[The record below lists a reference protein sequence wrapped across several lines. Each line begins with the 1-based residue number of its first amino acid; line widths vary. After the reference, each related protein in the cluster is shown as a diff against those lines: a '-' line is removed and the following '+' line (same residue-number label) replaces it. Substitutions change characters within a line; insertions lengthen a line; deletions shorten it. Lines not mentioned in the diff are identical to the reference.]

1 MGTAKSPNSEIP
13 LSRDASGE
21 KSNHA
26 IGTGAASAKTVPASP
41 PLPAVPQPV
50 FPREK
55 PDRRRRGRTRPE
67 YLERREAP
75 RFECRFPV
83 NVHVTRNGQKE
94 VHVALARDISD
105 GGLLLEFAS
114 PDLPQKL
121 PCPKAQPDLAATP
134 VHVDFKIPD
143 GIMPEEYLHGRHR
156 VKGRVTYCDEQTGS
170 VAISFDENLRQ
181 KLARSA
187 WFYLRVLSVVSIF
200 VVVSLILLLRLEN
213 YYYFWLDVPVFLYSL
228 TVGTYLLSRFLFASF
243 YRTPQPRDDL
253 PKLSVVV
260 PAFNEEMYIER
271 TLTSIMEAEY
281 PSDRLEVIAV
291 NDCSSDAT
299 LDGML
304 RMTDKYPEL
313 TVLDLRQRSGKRVAL
328 ASGVRIST
336 GDVLVFVD
344 SDSFLRHD
352 ALRSIVD
359 GLANPDVGAVCGH
372 CEVENKWTNVLTKMQ
387 AVRYFISFRVIK
399 AAESLFGMN
408 SCLSGPFA
416 AYRRSVLLEVLDS
429 WVHQK
434 YLGRTATYGDDRAL
448 TNMVLRNHDVI
459 YDSRA
464 VTATI
469 VPETYGQFLRQQAR
483 WKRSW
488 FRESLK
494 ACAFIWRKPPLGAL
508 SFCVGF
514 LLPLLAPA
522 VVLRAIVY
530 LPLFHRVSPMNYVMG
545 VILMAALMSSTYL
558 LIQRSRLWL
567 YGVPFCLFYM
577 FVLVWQLPWTI
588 LTFFRS
594 QWGTRE

>member
-1 MGTAKSPNSEIP
+1 MP
-13 LSRDASGE
+13 
-21 KSNHA
+21 
-26 IGTGAASAKTVPASP
+26 AAPSQ
-41 PLPAVPQPV
+41 QPV

-55 PDRRRRGRTRPE
+55 PDRRKRARTRPE
-67 YLERREAP
+67 YLERRMSP
-75 RFECRFPV
+75 RYECRFPV
-83 NVHVTRNGQKE
+83 NVHVTRDGRRE

-114 PDLPQKL
+114 PNLAEKV
-121 PCPKAQPDLAATP
+121 PCPGPAGADMSSLQIE
-134 VHVDFKIPD
+134 FKIPD
-143 GIMPEEYLHGRHR
+143 GTMPEEYLHGRQR
-156 VKGRVTYCDEQTGS
+156 LKGRIMYCDEQTGS
-170 VAISFDENLRQ
+170 VAVAFEENLKQ
-181 KLARSA
+181 KLARTA
-187 WFYLRVLSVVSIF
+187 WFYLRVFAVVSIF
-200 VVVSLILLLRLEN
+200 VAVTLILLSRLEN

-243 YRTPQPRDDL
+243 YRPPKPRTDL
-253 PKLSVVV
+253 PTVSVIV
-260 PAFNEEMYIER
+260 PAFNEELYIER
-271 TLTSIMEAEY
+271 TLTSILEAEF
-281 PSDRLEVIAV
+281 PADRLEVIAV
-291 NDCSSDAT
+291 NDCSSDGT
-299 LDGML
+299 LDAML
-304 RMTDKYPEL
+304 RVADQYREL

-336 GDVLVFVD
+336 GEIVIFVD

-352 ALRSIVD
+352 ALRRIVD
-359 GLANPDVGAVCGH
+359 GLSDPTVGAVCGH

-416 AYRRSVLLEVLDS
+416 AYRRAVLLEVLDA

-434 YLGRTATYGDDRAL
+434 YLGRPATYGDDRSL
-448 TNMVLRNHDVI
+448 TNMVLRHHDVI

-488 FRESLK
+488 FRESMK
-494 ACAFIWRKPPLGAL
+494 ALAFIWRKPPLGAL
-508 SFCVGF
+508 SFAVGF
-514 LLPLLAPA
+514 ILPLLAPA
-522 VVLRAIVY
+522 VVLRAIVF
-530 LPLFHRVSPMNYVMG
+530 LPFFHNVSPMNYITG
-545 VILMAALMSSTYL
+545 VVLMAALMSSTYL

-594 QWGTRE
+594 QWGTRG

>member
-1 MGTAKSPNSEIP
+1 MRTAKSPNFGRS
-13 LSRDASGE
+13 LSPKAGRE
-21 KSNHA
+21 NHNVLR
-26 IGTGAASAKTVPASP
+26 TGAQAAEAAPESQ
-41 PLPAVPQPV
+41 QPV
-50 FPREK
+50 FPRQK
-55 PDRRRRGRTRPE
+55 VDRRRRGRTRPE

-75 RFECRFPV
+75 RYECRFPV
-83 NVHVTRNGQKE
+83 NVHVTRGGHKE
-94 VHVALARDISD
+94 VHTALARDISD
-105 GGLLLEFAS
+105 GGLLLELPSS
-114 PDLPQKL
+114 PLTQKL
-121 PCPKAQPDLAATP
+121 PCPKDASGSDVTS
-134 VHVDFKIPD
+134 VHVDFEIPD
-143 GIMPEEYLHGRHR
+143 GTMPEEYLHGRQKL
-156 VKGRVTYCDEQTGS
+156 KGRVTYCDAKTGS
-170 VAISFDENLRQ
+170 VAVAFEENLTR

-187 WFYLRVLSVVSIF
+187 WFYLRVFSIICIF
-200 VVVSLILLLRLEN
+200 VTVSLILLSRLQN

-228 TVGTYLLSRFLFASF
+228 TVGAYLLTRFLFASL
-243 YRTPQPRDDL
+243 YQTPPPREDL
-253 PKLSVVV
+253 PHLSVIV
-260 PAFNEEMYIER
+260 PAYNEELYIER
-271 TLTSIMEAEY
+271 TLTSILEAEY
-281 PSDRLEVIAV
+281 PADRLEVIVV
-291 NDCSSDAT
+291 NDYSSDGT
-299 LDGML
+299 LGNML
-304 RMTDKYPEL
+304 CVADKYPEL

-328 ASGVRIST
+328 ASGVKIST
-336 GDVLVFVD
+336 GEVVIFVD

-352 ALRSIVD
+352 ALRNIVD
-359 GLANPDVGAVCGH
+359 GLADPEVGAVCGH

-434 YLGRTATYGDDRAL
+434 YLGRPATYGDDRSL
-448 TNMVLRNHDVI
+448 TNMVLRNQRVL

-494 ACAFIWRKPPLGAL
+494 ACTFIWRKPPLGAL
-508 SFCVGF
+508 SFFVGF
-514 LLPLLAPA
+514 ILPVLAPA
-522 VVLRAIVY
+522 VVLRAVVY
-530 LPLFHRVSPMNYVMG
+530 LPLLHDVSPMNYIMG
-545 VILMAALMSSTYL
+545 VVLMAALMSSTYL

-594 QWGTRE
+594 QWGTRG

>member
-13 LSRDASGE
+13 LSPETSGE
-21 KSNHA
+21 KSDLPRTEA
-26 IGTGAASAKTVPASP
+26 KPGKASAVPPSP
-41 PLPAVPQPV
+41 AIAQPV

-55 PDRRRRGRTRPE
+55 PDRRKRGRTRPE

-75 RFECRFPV
+75 RYECRFPV

-94 VHVALARDISD
+94 VHAAFARDISD

-114 PDLPQKL
+114 PDLPQEL
-121 PCPKAQPDLAATP
+121 PCPKAQPGVATTS

-143 GIMPEEYLHGRHR
+143 GTMPEEYLHGRQR

-170 VAISFDENLRQ
+170 VAIAFDENLRQ

-187 WFYLRVLSVVSIF
+187 WFYLRVFSIITIF
-200 VVVSLILLLRLEN
+200 VVVSLILLSRLEN

-243 YRTPQPRDDL
+243 YRTPQPREDL

-260 PAFNEEMYIER
+260 PAFNEELYIER
-271 TLTSIMEAEY
+271 TLTSILEAEY
-281 PSDRLEVIAV
+281 PPDRLEVIAV
-291 NDCSSDAT
+291 NDCSGDAT

-304 RMTDKYPEL
+304 RMADKYPEL
-313 TVLDLRQRSGKRVAL
+313 TVLDLRQRSGKRIAL

-336 GDVLVFVD
+336 GDVLIFVD
-344 SDSFLRHD
+344 SDSFLRPD
-352 ALRSIVD
+352 ALRRIVD
-359 GLANPDVGAVCGH
+359 GLADPDVGAVCGH

-429 WVHQK
+429 WMHQK
-434 YLGRTATYGDDRAL
+434 YLGRPATYGDDRAL
-448 TNMVLRNHDVI
+448 TNMVLRHHKVI

-464 VTATI
+464 ITATI

-494 ACAFIWRKPPLGAL
+494 AFAFIWRKPPLGAL

-514 LLPLLAPA
+514 ILPLLAPA
-522 VVLRAIVY
+522 VVLRAVVY
-530 LPLFHRVSPMNYVMG
+530 LPLSHNVSPLNYIMG
-545 VILMAALMSSTYL
+545 VVLMAALMSSTYL
-558 LIQRSRLWL
+558 LTQRSRLWL

-594 QWGTRE
+594 QWGTRG

>member
-1 MGTAKSPNSEIP
+1 M
-13 LSRDASGE
+13 
-21 KSNHA
+21 
-26 IGTGAASAKTVPASP
+26 
-41 PLPAVPQPV
+41 
-50 FPREK
+50 
-55 PDRRRRGRTRPE
+55 
-67 YLERREAP
+67 AP
-75 RFECRFPV
+75 RYECRFPV

-94 VHVALARDISD
+94 VHVALARDVSD

-114 PDLPQKL
+114 PHLSGKL
-121 PCPKAQPDLAATP
+121 PCPKGPAGSHTTSL
-134 VHVDFKIPD
+134 HVDFKIPD
-143 GIMPEEYLHGRHR
+143 GTMPEEYLHGRHT

-170 VAISFDENLRQ
+170 VALAFEESLRER
-181 KLARSA
+181 LTRTA
-187 WFYLRVLSVVSIF
+187 WFYLRVFAVVAIF
-200 VVVSLILLLRLEN
+200 VSVSLILLSRLEN

-243 YRTPQPRDDL
+243 YRTPKPRQDL
-253 PKLSVVV
+253 PKMSVVV
-260 PAFNEEMYIER
+260 PAFNEELYIER
-271 TLTSIMEAEY
+271 TLTSILEAKY
-281 PSDRLEVIAV
+281 PADHLEVIAV
-291 NDCSSDAT
+291 NDCSSDGT
-299 LDGML
+299 LDAML
-304 RMTDKYPEL
+304 RVADKYPEL

-336 GDVLVFVD
+336 GDAVIFVD
-344 SDSFLRHD
+344 SDSFLRPD
-352 ALRSIVD
+352 SLRYIVD
-359 GLANPDVGAVCGH
+359 GLADPDVGAVCGH
-372 CEVENKWTNVLTKMQ
+372 CEVENKWTNTLTKMQ

-416 AYRRSVLLEVLDS
+416 AYRRSVLIEVLDS

-434 YLGRTATYGDDRAL
+434 YLGRPATYGDDRSL
-448 TNMVLRNHDVI
+448 TNMVLRNHKVL

-494 ACAFIWRKPPLGAL
+494 ACGFVWRKPPLGAL

-522 VVLRAIVY
+522 VVLRAVVY
-530 LPLFHRVSPMNYVMG
+530 LPLLHRVSPMNYIMG
-545 VILMAALMSSTYL
+545 VVLMAALMSSTYL

-594 QWGTRE
+594 QWGTRG

>member
-1 MGTAKSPNSEIP
+1 MATAKSPNSQIP
-13 LSRDASGE
+13 LPPEPGRE
-21 KSNHA
+21 TH
-26 IGTGAASAKTVPASP
+26 IHRTGPKPSE
-41 PLPAVPQPV
+41 AVPVAPPSPATQQPV
-50 FPREK
+50 FPRQK
-55 PDRRRRGRTRPE
+55 TDRRKRSRTRPE
-67 YLERREAP
+67 YLERRMAP
-75 RFECRFPV
+75 RYECRFPV

-114 PDLPQKL
+114 PNVAGEL
-121 PCPKAQPDLAATP
+121 PCPRGPAGADVTSVQI
-134 VHVDFKIPD
+134 DFKIPD
-143 GIMPEEYLHGRHR
+143 GTMPEEYLHGRHK
-156 VKGRVTYCDEQTGS
+156 VTGRVTYCDEETGS
-170 VAISFDENLRQ
+170 VAVAFDENLRQ
-181 KLARSA
+181 KLARTA
-187 WFYLRVLSVVSIF
+187 WFYLRVFAIISIF
-200 VVVSLILLLRLEN
+200 VAVSLILLSRLEN

-243 YRTPQPRDDL
+243 YRPPQPREHL
-253 PKLSVVV
+253 PALSVVV
-260 PAFNEEMYIER
+260 PAFNEELYIEQ
-271 TLTSIMEAEY
+271 TLTSILESDY
-281 PSDRLEVIAV
+281 PADRLEVIAV
-291 NDCSSDAT
+291 NDRSSDGT
-299 LDGML
+299 LEGML
-304 RMTDKYPEL
+304 RVADKYPEL

-336 GDVLVFVD
+336 GEVVVFVD

-352 ALRSIVD
+352 SLKCIVD
-359 GLANPDVGAVCGH
+359 GLADPDVGAVCGH

-416 AYRRSVLLEVLDS
+416 AYRRSVLLDVLDA

-434 YLGRTATYGDDRAL
+434 YLGRPATYGDDRSL
-448 TNMVLRNHDVI
+448 TNMVLRNHKVI

-488 FRESLK
+488 FRESMK
-494 ACAFIWRKPPLGAL
+494 ACGFIWRKPPLGAL

-522 VVLRAIVY
+522 VVLRAVVY
-530 LPLFHRVSPMNYVMG
+530 LPLLHRVSPMNYIMG
-545 VILMAALMSSTYL
+545 VVLMAALMSSTYL

-594 QWGTRE
+594 QWGTRG